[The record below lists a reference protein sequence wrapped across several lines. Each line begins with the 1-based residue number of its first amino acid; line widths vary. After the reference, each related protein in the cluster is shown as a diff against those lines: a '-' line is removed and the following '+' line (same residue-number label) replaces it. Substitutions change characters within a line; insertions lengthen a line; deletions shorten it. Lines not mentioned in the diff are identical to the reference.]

1 MYVCVCL
8 CVRMCVCEQT
18 AGVQCKLLD
27 LLESKFMA
35 FSIRLLILKALDASL
50 RFPSGVRW
58 FLGSHPQQD
67 KGKDQVTAYQRI
79 VQLMTK
85 KQVMD
90 GEGSVG
96 LIRVF
101 VVIAF
106 FLLFLQCFCRSFLF
120 WGWGEGDGRG
130 VFLMFHGFSDGGA
143 ILWLS
148 RNTVWGVYFLSL
160 IVLFETVILL
170 KRKEEEIHMLLFY
183 LLIPY
188 AFISFADIN
197 SEIV

>member
-8 CVRMCVCEQT
+8 CVRVCVCEQT

-96 LIRVF
+96 LVWVF

-106 FLLFLQCFCRSFLF
+106 FLLFLQCFCCSFLF
-120 WGWGEGDGRG
+120 LGWGEGDSRG
-130 VFLMFHGFSDGGA
+130 VFLIFHGFSDGGGGQYCGFRE
-143 ILWLS
+143 ILY
-148 RNTVWGVYFLSL
+148 GVYTFFL
-160 IVLFETVILL
+160 
-170 KRKEEEIHMLLFY
+170 
-183 LLIPY
+183 
-188 AFISFADIN
+188 
-197 SEIV
+197 